1 MKMKPRTT
9 TKNTRALLYRRFI
22 GLEKSSSL
30 NALYKTTRR
39 DEITGQNIT
48 EYWTFDCGT
57 AEFSIV
63 PEDVNIQGATIT
75 TINSFP
81 ETNSLPPTILH
92 YQGSYFRYNSEL
104 GWQKVDDVQSSGIV
118 LLNATFNNIAQY
130 QTNKYYYVKSFD
142 YVIKGS
148 IDGTTAQYIRGNII
162 PLTTLNIKHFDDSV
176 NLKEDDLVVVNGR
189 LYSVESPSKSYKQ
202 QPRNYCVYYAT
213 LNSIL

>member
-30 NALYKTTRR
+30 NILYKTT
-39 DEITGQNIT
+39 TNGVV
-48 EYWTFDCGT
+48 EYWSFDCKT
-57 AEFSIV
+57 LEFNRLPQDI
-63 PEDVNIQGATIT
+63 DTQGASIT

-81 ETNSLPPTILH
+81 EENSLPPTILH
-92 YQGSYFRYNSEL
+92 YQGTYFRYNSEL
-104 GWQKVDDVQSSGIV
+104 GWQKIDDVQSSGIV
-118 LLNATFNNIAQY
+118 LLNAAFNNIAQY

-162 PLTTLNIKHFDDSV
+162 PLTTLNIKHFDDSID
-176 NLKEDDLVVVNGR
+176 LKEDDLVVVNGR